1 MIKKSIKYTDYNGN
15 ERVEDFYF
23 NLNKAEATEMELSTT
38 GGMKATLE
46 KIINEQD
53 SKNLI
58 SIFKEII
65 LKSYGE
71 KSVDGKRFIKSK
83 ELSQAFEQTEAY
95 VNLFMELSQD
105 ADKAAEFVNGI
116 LSSLTDNSKLQ
127 KAKDIVANDTKTT
140 SIVTK

>member
-1 MIKKSIKYTDYNGN
+1 MIKKSIRYTDYNGN

-127 KAKDIVANDTKTT
+127 KAKDIVANDTKTA

>member
-127 KAKDIVANDTKTT
+127 KAKDIVANDTKTA